1 MNLIMEIKK
10 MMEVMELILKNQEK
24 QSAKID
30 DLIQRVSNLEKSFK
44 NLKTSLVISLKD
56 MIEKIENCDK

>member
-1 MNLIMEIKK
+1 MNLIMEMKK

>member
-1 MNLIMEIKK
+1 MEMKK